1 VDLDDDQGDF
11 TQGLALQPES
21 PQIRENSSLQL
32 LGFHTGL
39 MKAPQPALQEN
50 NSEIFAED

>member
-39 MKAPQPALQEN
+39 MKALQPALQEN